1 MSDELKLK
9 ILQELSK
16 GNVRI
21 GQFII
26 EVHGDNHFHE
36 KDDSEKRPKVT
47 DEQVAQALL
56 NINGKDQVL
65 NNYRCVATVS
75 IVCLIMGNYC
85 LLNVNMIIYA
95 SSAT

>member
-36 KDDSEKRPKVT
+36 KTIQK
-47 DEQVAQALL
+47 
-56 NINGKDQVL
+56 KDL
-65 NNYRCVATVS
+65 K
-75 IVCLIMGNYC
+75 
-85 LLNVNMIIYA
+85 
-95 SSAT
+95 